1 MGGGR
6 RDSLNLE
13 KIEKL
18 LEIASKRLSK
28 SILFEAADDPLLGDK
43 KLSPSVIEY
52 LQGLGYDVKEL
63 PISEFYQNR
72 KGVYEIS
79 WRED

>member
-1 MGGGR
+1 
-6 RDSLNLE
+6 
-13 KIEKL
+13 
-18 LEIASKRLSK
+18 
-28 SILFEAADDPLLGDK
+28 LFEAADDPLLGDK